1 MSIELAQLRK
11 QLRKQ
16 RRQVSAYQQQQSE
29 LQILQRLRRVPEFK
43 HATRVGIYL
52 HAFGEIQ
59 TRKII
64 EYCFHQKKA
73 VYLPMI
79 CNMNQRLVWV
89 KVSRNQF
96 QNKRF
101 SHHPLGMQEP
111 MATRGQ
117 HVSHLDLLLMP
128 LLACD
133 PYGTRIGMGGG
144 FYDRSL
150 AYLARRKNWRK
161 PTLLGLAHECQKVGR
176 LAQASWDV
184 PLQGT
189 VTDKAWYYAG

>member
-1 MSIELAQLRK
+1 
-11 QLRKQ
+11 
-16 RRQVSAYQQQQSE
+16 
-29 LQILQRLRRVPEFK
+29 
-43 HATRVGIYL
+43 
-52 HAFGEIQ
+52 
-59 TRKII
+59 
-64 EYCFHQKKA
+64 
-73 VYLPMI
+73 MI

-144 FYDRSL
+144 FYDKTL
-150 AYLARRKNWRK
+150 ASARYHRPFR
-161 PTLLGLAHECQKVGR
+161 LGLAHHFQLVPQR
-176 LAQASWDV
+176 LIREKWDQ
-184 PLQGT
+184 PLDGLLTPQQHLRF
-189 VTDKAWYYAG
+189 KR

>member
-1 MSIELAQLRK
+1 MQLLELNTLRK
-11 QLRKQ
+11 QLRQQ
-16 RRQVSAYQQQQSE
+16 RRAVTRTQQQQA
-29 LQILQRLRRVPEFK
+29 QQAVLQRLLRLPKFQYAK
-43 HATRVGIYL
+43 KVGLYL
-52 HAFGEIQ
+52 DAFGEIHTQ
-59 TRKII
+59 RII
-64 EYCFHQKKA
+64 EYCFVQGKQ

-79 CNMNQRLVWV
+79 CNMNQRLAWV
-89 KVSRNQF
+89 KVSRHQF

-144 FYDRSL
+144 FYDKTL
-150 AYLARRKNWRK
+150 ASAPYHRPFR
-161 PTLLGLAHECQKVGR
+161 LGLAHHFQLVPQR
-176 LAQASWDV
+176 LIRETWDQ
-184 PLQGT
+184 PLDGLLTPQQHLRF
-189 VTDKAWYYAG
+189 KR